1 MEQSHF
7 SEEFSEELSLMREE
21 LWDVMSS
28 IGRIG
33 KMISDKTRDVV
44 DIGSFQDDVQ
54 NNPSIFFHGC
64 IIGAVF
70 AYVSIYGSVL
80 MINCFKRMSKKVFIF
95 FKFYRINYYFQ
106 L

>member
-33 KMISDKTRDVV
+33 KMISDKTRDVE

-64 IIGAVF
+64 IIGAVV

-80 MINCFKRMSKKVFIF
+80 IFKRMSKKVFNF
-95 FKFYRINYYFQ
+95 F
-106 L
+106 